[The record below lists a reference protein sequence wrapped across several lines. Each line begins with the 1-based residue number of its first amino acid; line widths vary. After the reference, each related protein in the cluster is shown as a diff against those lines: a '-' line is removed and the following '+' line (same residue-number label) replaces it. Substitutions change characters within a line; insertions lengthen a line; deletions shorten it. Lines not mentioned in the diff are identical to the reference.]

1 MTAMSPSDLLR
12 LLEDDPRVV
21 APGLLGATLTVT
33 SPEGAV
39 GVRLSEVEAYCGEA
53 DPGSHAF
60 RGRTA
65 RNASMFEA
73 AGTVYVYFTYGM
85 HYCVNIVCGRPG
97 VSRAVLLR
105 AGEVVEGLDLA
116 RGRRPAARKDRDLA
130 RGPAPFV
137 SALRL
142 GLGREDDGSRLGG
155 PGDRLH
161 LGVCSSGDVPG
172 PDRVR
177 CGPRVGV
184 AGPGG
189 DGRAFP
195 WRFWIADDPTVSA
208 YRPAKKR
215 GSRGGGSRR

>member
-33 SPEGAV
+33 SP
-39 GVRLSEVEAYCGEA
+39 
-53 DPGSHAF
+53 
-60 RGRTA
+60 
-65 RNASMFEA
+65 EA

-130 RGPAPFV
+130 RGPARL
-137 SALRL
+137 AAAL

-161 LGVCSSGDVPG
+161 LAVCSSGDVPG
-172 PDRVR
+172 PDRLR
-177 CGPRVGV
+177 LPARQEARAARGRVTPLKRRHHGV
-184 AGPGG
+184 GC
-189 DGRAFP
+189 R
-195 WRFWIADDPTVSA
+195 
-208 YRPAKKR
+208 
-215 GSRGGGSRR
+215 

>member
-130 RGPAPFV
+130 RGPARL
-137 SALRL
+137 AAAL
-142 GLGREDDGSRLGG
+142 GLDREDDGSRSRPCALRSEGRRRRPRG
-155 PGDRLH
+155 RWTGFPMAVLDRRRPDRLRLPARQEARAARGRVTPLKRRH
-161 LGVCSSGDVPG
+161 HGVGC
-172 PDRVR
+172 R
-177 CGPRVGV
+177 
-184 AGPGG
+184 
-189 DGRAFP
+189 
-195 WRFWIADDPTVSA
+195 
-208 YRPAKKR
+208 
-215 GSRGGGSRR
+215 

>member
-1 MTAMSPSDLLR
+1 MTAMSPSDLLQ

-130 RGPAPFV
+130 RGPARLAA
-137 SALRL
+137 ALS
-142 GLGREDDGSRLGG
+142 LGREDDGSRLGG

-161 LGVCSSGDVPG
+161 LAVCSSGDVPG

>member
-130 RGPAPFV
+130 RGPARL
-137 SALRL
+137 AAAL

-161 LGVCSSGDVPG
+161 LAVCSSGDVPG
-172 PDRVR
+172 LDRVR

-215 GSRGGGSRR
+215 GPRGGGSRR

>member
-1 MTAMSPSDLLR
+1 MTRTARFSLDGIVERDALAA
-12 LLEDDPRVV
+12 
-21 APGLLGATLTVT
+21 APFLLGATLSVLGPTT
-33 SPEGAV
+33 AV
-39 GVRLSEVEAYCGEA
+39 SVRLTEVEAYLGEH

-130 RGPAPFV
+130 RGPARL
-137 SALRL
+137 AAAL

-161 LGVCSSGDVPG
+161 LAVCSSGDVPG

-215 GSRGGGSRR
+215 GPRGGGSRR

>member
-1 MTAMSPSDLLR
+1 
-12 LLEDDPRVV
+12 
-21 APGLLGATLTVT
+21 
-33 SPEGAV
+33 
-39 GVRLSEVEAYCGEA
+39 
-53 DPGSHAF
+53 
-60 RGRTA
+60 
-65 RNASMFEA
+65 
-73 AGTVYVYFTYGM
+73 M

-130 RGPAPFV
+130 RGPARL
-137 SALRL
+137 AAAL

-161 LGVCSSGDVPG
+161 LAVCSSGDVPG

-215 GSRGGGSRR
+215 GPRGGGSRR